1 MNDPTISAE
10 ADAHVA
16 RALEHIG
23 EAQRELDRAC
33 QELSSI
39 VGGFARWKRI
49 SALYGRVCAEWH
61 QVHGWAAKHRGRLD
75 LDGIG
80 RAAHLRALAKAE
92 GRTP

>member
-1 MNDPTISAE
+1 MTKTSSSAE

-16 RALEHIG
+16 RALEHIE

-33 QELSSI
+33 QELSPI

-49 SALYGRVCAEWH
+49 SALHDRVRSEWH
-61 QVHGWAAKHRGRLD
+61 QLHGWALKHRGRLE

-80 RAAHLRALAKAE
+80 RAALVRTEGKA
-92 GRTP
+92 P

>member
-1 MNDPTISAE
+1 MTDPTISAE

-16 RALEHIG
+16 RALEHIE

-33 QELSSI
+33 QELSPI

-49 SALYGRVCAEWH
+49 SALHDRVRSEWH
-61 QVHGWAAKHRGRLD
+61 QLHGWALKHRGRLE